1 MDAAFPLVRAILDAP
16 SPAASPVID
25 ALFRSESNVPESV
38 VRQAVGPEALAALHT
53 LGLVRAQGGAV
64 AGTVRLTRFGG
75 RLIASD
81 RMGFRNHADFV
92 LGPGPA
98 TASLARVVRPVDHG
112 RALDLGTGPGS
123 LSLWLAAGGAH
134 VLGLDIS
141 NRALAFAAFNARLNA
156 APTATFRH
164 GDFLTA
170 PADPSLDEQFDVA
183 VANPPFVLAPR
194 STLVYRD
201 GPLPGD
207 DTTRVALERVARSLA
222 PGGRGYV
229 IGSWADD
236 VRGRWDARPRVWLRA
251 LRGRALIT
259 RISSV
264 TPADYVRS
272 WTRDL
277 DPASSSGVATGWLD
291 FLEALGV
298 ERITTGVIAM
308 ANPRLGRFRRGAIEA
323 LEIARPG
330 WRTVEAILA
339 GR

>member
-1 MDAAFPLVRAILDAP
+1 MDASYATVRAVLDAP
-16 SPAASPVID
+16 SPAASSLID
-25 ALFRSESNVPESV
+25 ALFRRESKVPTDV
-38 VRQAVGPEALAALHT
+38 VRREIGLERFEALLA
-53 LGLVRAQGGAV
+53 LGLARDDGATMV
-64 AGTVRLTRFGG
+64 GTVRLTRFGG
-75 RLIASD
+75 QLIGSD
-81 RMGFRNHADFV
+81 RLGFRNHADFV

-98 TASLARVVRPVDHG
+98 TASLARVVRPIDRG

-123 LSLWLAAGGAH
+123 LGLWLAAGGAD

-141 NRALAFAAFNARLNA
+141 NRAIAFASFNGRLNA
-156 APTATFRH
+156 AARATFRP

-170 PADPSLDEQFDVA
+170 PPDPALDEQFDVA
-183 VANPPFVLAPR
+183 VANPPFVLAPQ

-207 DTTRVALERVARSLA
+207 DTTRVGLERVSRSLA

-236 VRGRWDARPRVWLRA
+236 GRGRWDARPRAWLAGR
-251 LRGRALIT
+251 RGRALIT

-277 DPASSSGVATGWLD
+277 NAASSAVVATRWLD
-291 FLEALGV
+291 FLETRGIG
-298 ERITTGVIAM
+298 RITTGVIAV
-308 ANPRLGRFRRGAIEA
+308 AQPRRRAWRRGVVEV
-323 LEIARPG
+323 LETARPG
-330 WRTVEAILA
+330 WRAIEAILA
-339 GR
+339 G